1 MQTLL
6 HDSDNKQKG
15 RIVYLSKTSYI
26 EKMNNNYYRIV
37 LLTAFCI

>member
-6 HDSDNKQKG
+6 HDTDNKQKG

-26 EKMNNNYYRIV
+26 EKMNNNYYLIV
-37 LLTAFCI
+37 LLTVFCI